1 VRVIDSARGFTEAL
15 EAERARG
22 RRVGLVPTMGAL
34 HAGHLSLMSRAAAE
48 CDVLAVTLFVNPL
61 QFNDPTDL
69 ASYPRDIEGDALAAE
84 TAGASI
90 LFAPTVVEMYP
101 GYPQPPATS
110 VSVGGV
116 GEGLE
121 AASRPGHFS
130 GVATVVA
137 KLFALAGCCRAYFG
151 EKDFQQLAVVRAL
164 TEDLGFPVEIVAC
177 PTVREPDGLAL
188 SSRNARLSPAERR
201 AALVLHRSIQVGLDA
216 LHRGERDLD
225 IVRGLMRAEMTTEP
239 LVHCEYAEIV
249 DAWTL
254 RMSRLAAGEL
264 RLLVAATVG
273 TVRLIDNDGVSLGP
287 FSEEQRLVTAGGVSG
302 TGRER

>member
-1 VRVIDSARGFTEAL
+1 
-15 EAERARG
+15 
-22 RRVGLVPTMGAL
+22 
-34 HAGHLSLMSRAAAE
+34 MSRAAAE